1 MSDVFIM
8 PMIISIGFFVLVGFI
23 VWAGTQARNR
33 RAQMQAEVQTK
44 LIEKFGTASEFV
56 QFLQSPAGR
65 QFLAGTPQAAARY
78 KVFGGIRTG
87 ILLTFLGAGFLLLAF
102 FADRDF
108 IIPGFI
114 LLFLG
119 IGFFLSSAVA
129 MRLTKKL
136 ETSELT
142 EQQL

>member
-1 MSDVFIM
+1 MREEVLVFI
-8 PMIISIGFFVLVGFI
+8 PIGFFVMVGFI
-23 VWAGTQARNR
+23 VWAGVQSRNR

-65 QFLAGTPQAAARY
+65 QFLAGSPQAAARY
-78 KVFGGIRTG
+78 KVFGGVRAG
-87 ILLTFLGAGFLLLAF
+87 IMLSFLGVGFLFLAIF
-102 FADRDF
+102 TERDF

-136 ETSELT
+136 ETPDLT
-142 EQQL
+142 QQQL